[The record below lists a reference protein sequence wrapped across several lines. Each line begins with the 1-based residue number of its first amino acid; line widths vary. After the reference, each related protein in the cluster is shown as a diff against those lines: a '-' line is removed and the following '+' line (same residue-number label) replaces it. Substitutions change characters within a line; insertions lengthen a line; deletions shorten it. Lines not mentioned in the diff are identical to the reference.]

1 MRSSIVTRLASP
13 RSLLLAPLAAL
24 TLAAACGGGEP
35 APVSPKPATSTSAAP
50 STSTS
55 AASGPTAPAPRV
67 AIVTKKNA
75 ASRVVALRV
84 VIAGGSADDPA
95 GREGLGNLAADMTVG
110 SGTRELSYAELS
122 KRLYPFAASIGAHT
136 DRDTTVIDVEV
147 AADSLADL
155 YPLFRDVV
163 LTPRLDAESFSRL
176 KSRATSALVDDLR
189 GSDDEELGKEAL
201 QAFLYADHPYGHPAL
216 GTERGLA
223 AITLADVQAHRARLF
238 CRERVTAGVAGNY
251 PDGFEARL
259 AEDLGALPACA
270 AARAALPSPKA
281 VKGTRVV
288 IVDKPSAESVAT
300 SIGFPTTMTRASDD
314 YPAIHFFM
322 SYLGLHRESAGVL
335 YQQLREAR
343 GFNYGD
349 YAYAEYFAQEGWQHH
364 PLTNIARRQQMMSL
378 WLRPTKPENAPFA
391 LRGALYFYRR
401 QLAEGI
407 SDAEIARYRA
417 FVSRYFALD
426 AQTDGRQLGYA
437 IDDTTYGLKTPWLER
452 MRSAWAGLTEGSLKA
467 SIGRTLTGTD
477 LVIVLVTKDGG
488 KLKATLVAGKPTPP
502 KYDAKKP
509 AEVTTLDKT
518 IEALPL
524 GLTDADVTVVPVDSL
539 FK

>member
-1 MRSSIVTRLASP
+1 MNPVTRSSRPLFLALS
-13 RSLLLAPLAAL
+13 AL
-24 TLAAACGGGEP
+24 TSIAACGGGEP
-35 APVSPKPATSTSAAP
+35 APLTPKPAPSASVSASASASTATTP
-50 STSTS
+50 Q
-55 AASGPTAPAPRV
+55 APAPRV
-67 AIVTKKNA
+67 VLVTKKNA

-95 GREGLGNLAADMTVG
+95 GKEGLGNLAADMTVG
-110 SGTRELSYAELS
+110 SGTRELTYAELS

-147 AADSLADL
+147 AADSLGEL

-176 KSRATSALVDDLR
+176 KSRAKSALVDDLK

-201 QAFLYADHPYGHPAL
+201 QAFLYEGHPYGHPAL
-216 GTERGLA
+216 GTEHGLA
-223 AITLADVQAHRARLF
+223 AITLADVQAHRAQLF

-251 PDGFEARL
+251 PDGFEVKL
-259 AEDLGALPACA
+259 AEDLGALPPCA
-270 AARAALPSPKA
+270 APRPALPAPKA
-281 VKGTRVV
+281 IQGMKVV

-300 SIGFPTTMTRASDD
+300 SIGFPTAMTRASDD

-401 QLAEGI
+401 QIAEGI
-407 SDAEIARYRA
+407 SDVEIARYRT

-437 IDDTTYGLKTPWLER
+437 IDDATYGLKSPWLER
-452 MRSAWAGLTEGSLKA
+452 MRGAWAGLTAESLKG
-467 SIGRTLTGTD
+467 SIARTLTGTD
-477 LVIVLVTKDGG
+477 LVIVLVSKDGA
-488 KLKATLVAGKPTPP
+488 KLKATLVGDKPTPP

-509 AEVTTLDKT
+509 AEITKLDKT

-524 GLTDADVTVVPVDSL
+524 GLTDANVTVVPVDGL

>member
-1 MRSSIVTRLASP
+1 MNRFPSSSRITRFTRLTLLSASA
-13 RSLLLAPLAAL
+13 LAS
-24 TLAAACGGGEP
+24 ACGGGEP
-35 APVSPKPATSTSAAP
+35 APVAPKAAP
-50 STSTS
+50 STSV
-55 AASGPTAPAPRV
+55 AASASTATLPKAAAPRV
-67 AIVTKKNA
+67 ALVTKKNA

-95 GREGLGNLAADMTVG
+95 GKEGLGSLAADLTVG
-110 SGTRELSYAELS
+110 SGTRELTYAELS

-147 AADSLADL
+147 AADSLAEL

-176 KSRATSALVDDLR
+176 KSRATSALVDDLK

-223 AITLADVQAHRARLF
+223 AITLADVQAQRARLF

-251 PDGFEARL
+251 PEGFEAKL

-270 AARAALPSPKA
+270 AARAELPAPKA
-281 VKGTRVV
+281 IKGPKVL

-314 YPAIHFFM
+314 YPAIFFFM
-322 SYLGLHRESAGVL
+322 SYLGQHRESSGVL

-391 LRGALYFYRR
+391 LRGALYLYRR
-401 QLAEGI
+401 QIAEGI
-407 SDAEIARYRA
+407 SDAEIGRYRG

-437 IDDTTYGLKTPWLER
+437 IDDATYALKTPWLER
-452 MRSAWAGLTEGSLKA
+452 MRGAWAGLTAASLKD
-467 SIGRTLTGTD
+467 SIGRTLTGND
-477 LVIVLVTKDGG
+477 LVIVLVTKDGA

-509 AEVTTLDKT
+509 AEVTALDKK

>member
-1 MRSSIVTRLASP
+1 MSRTVRGLRPLALAL
-13 RSLLLAPLAAL
+13 SLLSFGCGAPATSVVA
-24 TLAAACGGGEP
+24 
-35 APVSPKPATSTSAAP
+35 PKPAPSTGTSTSASA
-50 STSTS
+50 S
-55 AASGPTAPAPRV
+55 AAPPAKPPPPRV
-67 AIVTKKNA
+67 SLVTKRNP

-84 VIAGGSADDPA
+84 VLAGGSADDPA
-95 GREGLGNLAADMTVG
+95 GKEGLSSLTADLTAA
-110 SGTRELSYAELS
+110 SGTRALSYAELT
-122 KRLYPFAASIGAHT
+122 KRLYPFAATVTSHT
-136 DRDTTVIDVEV
+136 DRDATVLTVEV
-147 AADSLADL
+147 AAESLGEL

-163 LTPRLDAESFSRL
+163 LEPRLDAESFARL
-176 KSRATSALVDDLR
+176 HAKATRALVDDLK

-201 QAFLYADHPYGHPAL
+201 QAFLYEGHPYGHPAL

-223 AITLADVQAHRARLF
+223 SITLADVQAHRARLF

-270 AARAALPSPKA
+270 EKRAELPAPPAR
-281 VKGTRVV
+281 KGLKVV
-288 IVDKPSAESVAT
+288 VVDKPSAASVAT
-300 SIGFPTTMTRASDD
+300 SIGFPTPMTRASDD
-314 YPAIHFFM
+314 FPAIYFFM

-349 YAYAEYFAQEGWQHH
+349 YAYAEFFAQEGWTRSSL
-364 PLTNIARRQQMMSL
+364 PNIARRQQMMSL
-378 WLRPTKPENAPFA
+378 WLRPTKPENALFA
-391 LRGALYFYRR
+391 LRGALWLYRA
-401 QLAEGI
+401 QIEAGI
-407 SDAEIARYRA
+407 SGKEIERFRA
-417 FVSRYFALD
+417 FLSRYCALD

-437 IDDTTYGLKTPWLER
+437 IDDATYGLSTPWLPR
-452 MRSAWAGLTEGSLKA
+452 MRAAWDALTPESLKG
-467 SIGRTLTGTD
+467 SIGRTLTGQD
-477 LVIVLVTKDGG
+477 LLIVLVSKDGA

-509 AEVTTLDKT
+509 AEVTTLDRK

-524 GLTDADVTVVPVDSL
+524 GLTDADVRVVPVDAL